1 MLEYLAFENVGPAPA
16 MEVEFAPRVNLITGD
31 NGLGKSFLLDTA
43 WWVLTG
49 AWPAEVNRRM
59 TSGLPARP
67 RDPKQHSA
75 IRFRARY
82 SNETVEYGVGYSPA
96 DEAWT
101 PRLSQRILGLV
112 VYAHADGS
120 FSVWDTAR
128 NNWPRRAPPVNP
140 ERRPPYVFT
149 ETEVWDGLRTVADG
163 ERTIPLCNGLLHDWS
178 SWLKAK
184 DAESK
189 AMARALRALSPD
201 WDGGDRLEPGPP
213 MRLSIDDA
221 RDIPSIRT
229 SYAGAVPILHASSGI
244 RRVAALA
251 YVLTWAWSEH
261 GIAANLRGEE
271 TVRQVTMLFDEV
283 ESHLHPRWQRSMLR
297 ALRDVGTELLDGAE
311 LQLIASTHAPLVLAS
326 VVRQRGRHAVS
337 QLAQRFGGRDAIPA
351 SEFPP
356 YWREVLPE
364 LLTGYGRIC
373 SYLCLY
379 IPSGTGAP
387 SVDHMVAKSTRWDQ
401 VYEWRNY
408 RLACSLMNARKGV
421 IASVLDPF
429 EIEHGWFALEL
440 VDFHVVPGEGTPDDM
455 VADVQGTIERLRLND
470 LICREARAE
479 YAESYWD
486 GQIRIDYLTRHAPFV
501 ARELRL
507 QDRLR
512 EDDR

>member
-67 RDPKQHSA
+67 RDPKQHSG

-128 NNWPRRAPPVNP
+128 NNWPRWAPPVNP

-326 VVRQRGRHAVS
+326 AEPWFDPEQ
-337 QLAQRFGGRDAIPA
+337 DAW
-351 SEFPP
+351 FDLDLDGDPP
-356 YWREVLPE
+356 QAHLHRRPYTPR
-364 LLTGYGRIC
+364 
-373 SYLCLY
+373 
-379 IPSGTGAP
+379 
-387 SVDHMVAKSTRWDQ
+387 
-401 VYEWRNY
+401 
-408 RLACSLMNARKGV
+408 
-421 IASVLDPF
+421 
-429 EIEHGWFALEL
+429 
-440 VDFHVVPGEGTPDDM
+440 GTPDAWLTSEAFDL
-455 VADVQGTIERLRLND
+455 ATERGSIEAERAILRARKLLKQSDPPLDDVM
-470 LICREARAE
+470 AA
-479 YAESYWD
+479 
-486 GQIRIDYLTRHAPFV
+486 HA
-501 ARELRL
+501 ELRGVL
-507 QDRLR
+507 PDVDRFWVR
-512 EDDR
+512 WNAFVERCGGEP